1 MKFIYRILA
10 FVFSG
15 VLMLIV
21 MTVTYVAY
29 LKVSKLEVPN
39 SSTNTMSQLLSFI
52 NLILGHS
59 ISVV

>member
-21 MTVTYVAY
+21 MTITYVAY

-39 SSTNTMSQLLSFI
+39 SSNTMSQLLSFI